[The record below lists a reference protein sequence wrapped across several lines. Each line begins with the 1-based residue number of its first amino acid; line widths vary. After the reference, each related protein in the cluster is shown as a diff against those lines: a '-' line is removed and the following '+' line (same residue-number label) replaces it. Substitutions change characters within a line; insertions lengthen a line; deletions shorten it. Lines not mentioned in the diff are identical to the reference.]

1 MLDIKKISTLSD
13 LSELKTAY
21 FAESTAP
28 LDGMWHFGFVP
39 MSDHFGFYE
48 NGNLVGYCVL
58 NGEGYLLQFY
68 LAPTASTH
76 IENLFP
82 LIVENNSSV
91 IGEVKGAFVST
102 AEPQYL
108 SLCVDNTESFKVNA
122 MMYRQNSQARSD
134 CDSDHIEEIEM
145 NLATEEQLE
154 QFVEFASSAIGAPKE
169 WLTGYYSNLIAR
181 QELWGYME
189 NNHVLATGECRKFDE
204 HQTQFADLGM
214 IVAQQ
219 ERGKGLATR
228 VLNFLKQHANSQG
241 LEAMCSTE
249 SSNIGAQKAI
259 TRAGLS
265 SKHRILQFDFSELK
279 EAD

>member
-39 MSDHFGFYE
+39 MSDHYGFYE
-48 NGNLVGYCVL
+48 DDQLVGYCVL
-58 NGEGYLLQFY
+58 NGEGYLLQFF

-134 CDSDHIEEIEM
+134 CDSDRIEEIEM
-145 NLATEEQLE
+145 SLATEEQLE

-169 WLTGYYSNLIAR
+169 WLTRYYGNLIAR
-181 QELWGYME
+181 RELWGYWE
-189 NNHVLATGECRKFDE
+189 SDDILATGECRKFDE

-214 IVAQQ
+214 IVAQE
-219 ERGKGLATR
+219 ERGKGFATR

-265 SKHRILQFDFSELK
+265 SKHRILQFNFSELK
-279 EAD
+279 ETD

>member
-39 MSDHFGFYE
+39 MSDHYGFYE
-48 NGNLVGYCVL
+48 NDILVGYCVL

-68 LAPTASTH
+68 LAPTASAN
-76 IENLFP
+76 IADLFT
-82 LIVENNSSV
+82 LTIENNSSV

-108 SLCVDNTESFKVNA
+108 SLCMDNTESFKVNA
-122 MMYRQNSQARSD
+122 MMYRQNQESD
-134 CDSDHIEEIEM
+134 ASRHSGRIEDIEM
-145 NLATEEQLE
+145 TLATKEQLDKL
-154 QFVEFASSAIGAPKE
+154 VEFASSTIGAPKE

-181 QELWGYME
+181 QELWGYWE
-189 NNHVLATGECRKFDE
+189 NESVLATGECRKFDE

-214 IVAQQ
+214 IVAQA
-219 ERGKGLATR
+219 ERGKGLAKR
-228 VLNFLKQHANSQG
+228 VLNFLTQHANSQG

-249 SSNIGAQKAI
+249 GSNIGAQKAI
-259 TRAGLS
+259 ARAGLS
-265 SKHRILQFDFSELK
+265 SKNRILQFDF
-279 EAD
+279 D

>member
-1 MLDIKKISTLSD
+1 MLDIKKISVLSD

-39 MSDHFGFYE
+39 MSDHYGFYE
-48 NGNLVGYCVL
+48 DDKLVGYCVL

-68 LAPTASTH
+68 LAPTANTN
-76 IENLFP
+76 IEDLFT

-108 SLCVDNTESFKVNA
+108 SLCMDNTHSFKVNSL
-122 MMYRQNSQARSD
+122 MYCQDQEANSSRNSGR
-134 CDSDHIEEIEM
+134 IEDIEM
-145 NLATEEQLE
+145 TLATQEQLD
-154 QFVEFASSAIGAPKE
+154 QLVEFASSTIGAPKE
-169 WLTGYYSNLIAR
+169 WLTGYYGNLIAR
-181 QELWGYME
+181 QELWGYWE
-189 NNHVLATGECRKFDE
+189 NGSVLAAGECRKFDE

-228 VLNFLKQHANSQG
+228 VLNFLKQHANQQD
-241 LEAMCSTE
+241 LEVICSTE
-249 SSNIGAQKAI
+249 NSNIGAQKAI

-265 SKHRILQFDFSELK
+265 SKHRILQFDFR
-279 EAD
+279 

>member
-1 MLDIKKISTLSD
+1 MLRIKKISSLSD

-21 FAESTAP
+21 FTESTAP

-39 MSDHFGFYE
+39 MSDHYGFYE
-48 NGNLVGYCVL
+48 NNSLVGYCAV
-58 NGEGYLLQFY
+58 NGEGYLLQFF
-68 LAPTASTH
+68 LAPTANH
-76 IENLFP
+76 NIEDLFA

-91 IGEVKGAFVST
+91 ISEMKGAFVST

-134 CDSDHIEEIEM
+134 CDSDRIEEIEM
-145 NLATEEQLE
+145 SLATQEQLD
-154 QFVEFASSAIGAPKE
+154 QLVEFASAAIGAPKE
-169 WLTGYYSNLIAR
+169 WLTGYYGNLIAR
-181 QELWGYME
+181 QELWGYWE
-189 NNHVLATGECRKFDE
+189 SDDILATGECRKFDE

-214 IVAQQ
+214 IVAQE

-228 VLNFLKQHANSQG
+228 VIHFLKQHANSQG
-241 LEAMCSTE
+241 LEAICSTE

-279 EAD
+279 K

>member
-1 MLDIKKISTLSD
+1 MLDIKKTTTLSD

-21 FAESTAP
+21 FADSTAP

-39 MSDHFGFYE
+39 MSDHYGFYE
-48 NGNLVGYCVL
+48 NDILVGYCVL

-68 LAPTASTH
+68 LAPTASAN
-76 IENLFP
+76 IADLFT
-82 LIVENNSSV
+82 LIIENNSSV

-108 SLCVDNTESFKVNA
+108 SLCMDNTESYKVNA
-122 MMYRQNSQARSD
+122 MMYRQPQESD
-134 CDSDHIEEIEM
+134 ASRHLGRIEDIEM
-145 NLATEEQLE
+145 TLATKEQLDKL
-154 QFVEFASSAIGAPKE
+154 VEFASSAIGAPKE

-181 QELWGYME
+181 QELWGYWE
-189 NNHVLATGECRKFDE
+189 NESVLATGECRKFDE

-214 IVAQQ
+214 IVAQA

-228 VLNFLKQHANSQG
+228 VLNFLTQHANSQG
-241 LEAMCSTE
+241 LKAMCSTE

-259 TRAGLS
+259 ARAGLS
-265 SKHRILQFDFSELK
+265 SKNRILQFDF
-279 EAD
+279 D

>member
-1 MLDIKKISTLSD
+1 MLDIKKISVLSD

-39 MSDHFGFYE
+39 MSDHYGFYE
-48 NGNLVGYCVL
+48 DDKLVGYCVL

-68 LAPTASTH
+68 LAPTANTN
-76 IENLFP
+76 IEDLFT

-108 SLCVDNTESFKVNA
+108 SLCMDNTHSFKVNSL
-122 MMYRQNSQARSD
+122 MYCQDQEANSSRNSGR
-134 CDSDHIEEIEM
+134 IEDVEM
-145 NLATEEQLE
+145 TLATQEQLD
-154 QFVEFASSAIGAPKE
+154 QLVEFASSTIGAPKE
-169 WLTGYYSNLIAR
+169 WLTGYYGNLIAR
-181 QELWGYME
+181 QELWGYWE
-189 NNHVLATGECRKFDE
+189 NGSVLAAGECRKFDE

-228 VLNFLKQHANSQG
+228 VLNFLKQHANQQD
-241 LEAMCSTE
+241 LEVICSTE
-249 SSNIGAQKAI
+249 NSNIGAQKAI

-265 SKHRILQFDFSELK
+265 SKHRILQFDFR
-279 EAD
+279 

>member
-13 LSELKTAY
+13 LNEFKTAY

-39 MSDHFGFYE
+39 MSDHYGFYE
-48 NGNLVGYCVL
+48 DDTLVGYCVL

-76 IENLFP
+76 IESLFP

-108 SLCVDNTESFKVNA
+108 SLSVDNTESFKMNA

-134 CDSDHIEEIEM
+134 CDSDRVEEIEM
-145 NLATEEQLE
+145 SLATEEQLE

-169 WLTGYYSNLIAR
+169 WLTGYYGNLIAR
-181 QELWGYME
+181 QELWGYWE
-189 NNHVLATGECRKFDE
+189 SDDILATGECRKFDE

-214 IVAQQ
+214 IVAQE

-228 VLNFLKQHANSQG
+228 VIHSLKQHANSQG

-279 EAD
+279 ETD

>member
-1 MLDIKKISTLSD
+1 MLGIKKISALSD
-13 LSELKTAY
+13 LNELKTAY
-21 FAESTAP
+21 FTESTAP

-39 MSDHFGFYE
+39 MSDHYGFYE
-48 NGNLVGYCVL
+48 NNSLVGYCAV
-58 NGEGYLLQFY
+58 NGEGYLLQFF
-68 LAPTASTH
+68 LAPTANHS
-76 IENLFP
+76 IEDLFA

-91 IGEVKGAFVST
+91 ISEMKGAFVST

-122 MMYRQNSQARSD
+122 MMYRQNFLANSD
-134 CDSDHIEEIEM
+134 CDSGRIEEIEM
-145 NLATEEQLE
+145 SLATEEQLD
-154 QFVEFASSAIGAPKE
+154 QLVEFSSTTIGAPKE

-181 QELWGYME
+181 QELWGYWE
-189 NNHVLATGECRKFDE
+189 NNNVLATGECRKFDE

-214 IVAQQ
+214 IVSQA

-228 VLNFLKQHANSQG
+228 VIHFLKQHANSQG

-279 EAD
+279 K

>member
-1 MLDIKKISTLSD
+1 MLDIKKITTLND

-21 FAESTAP
+21 FADSTAP

-39 MSDHFGFYE
+39 MSDHYGFYE
-48 NGNLVGYCVL
+48 NNILVGYCVL

-68 LAPTASTH
+68 LASTGNTNS
-76 IENLFP
+76 EDLFT

-91 IGEVKGAFVST
+91 IDEVKGAFVST

-108 SLCVDNTESFKVNA
+108 SLCMDNTGSFKVNSL
-122 MMYRQNSQARSD
+122 MYRQDQEANSSRNSGR
-134 CDSDHIEEIEM
+134 IEDIEM
-145 NLATEEQLE
+145 TLATEEQLE
-154 QFVEFASSAIGAPKE
+154 QLVEFTSSAIGAPKE
-169 WLTGYYSNLIAR
+169 WLTGYYCNLIAR
-181 QELWGYME
+181 QELWGYWE
-189 NNHVLATGECRKFDE
+189 NDRILATGECRKFDE

-214 IVAQQ
+214 IVAQA

-228 VLNFLKQHANSQG
+228 ILNFLTQHANSQG

-259 TRAGLS
+259 ARAGLS
-265 SKHRILQFDFSELK
+265 SKNRILQFDFSELK
-279 EAD
+279 ETD

>member
-1 MLDIKKISTLSD
+1 MLDIKKISVLSD

-39 MSDHFGFYE
+39 MSDHYGFYE
-48 NGNLVGYCVL
+48 DDKLVGYCVL

-68 LAPTASTH
+68 LAPTANTN
-76 IENLFP
+76 IEDLFT

-108 SLCVDNTESFKVNA
+108 SLCMDNTHSFKVNSL
-122 MMYRQNSQARSD
+122 MYCQDQEANSSRNLGR
-134 CDSDHIEEIEM
+134 IEDIEM
-145 NLATEEQLE
+145 TLATQEQLD
-154 QFVEFASSAIGAPKE
+154 QLVEFASSTIGAPKE
-169 WLTGYYSNLIAR
+169 WLTGYYGNLIAR
-181 QELWGYME
+181 QELWGYWE
-189 NNHVLATGECRKFDE
+189 NGSVLAAGECRKFDE

-228 VLNFLKQHANSQG
+228 VLNFLKQHANQQD
-241 LEAMCSTE
+241 LEVICSTE
-249 SSNIGAQKAI
+249 NSNIGAQKAI

-265 SKHRILQFDFSELK
+265 SKHRILQFDFR
-279 EAD
+279 

>member
-13 LSELKTAY
+13 LNEFKTAY

-76 IENLFP
+76 IEYLFP

-91 IGEVKGAFVST
+91 IGKVKGAFVST

-108 SLCVDNTESFKVNA
+108 SLCVDITESFKVNA
-122 MMYRQNSQARSD
+122 MMYRQRPTAVANN
-134 CDSDHIEEIEM
+134 IENIEM
-145 NLATEEQLE
+145 TLATEEQLE
-154 QFVEFASSAIGAPKE
+154 QFVKFASSAIGAPKE
-169 WLTGYYSNLIAR
+169 WLTGYYGNLIAR
-181 QELWGYME
+181 QELWGYWKSDDI
-189 NNHVLATGECRKFDE
+189 LATGECRKFDE

-214 IVAQQ
+214 IVAPE

-228 VLNFLKQHANSQG
+228 IIHFLKQHANQHG
-241 LEAMCSTE
+241 LEVICSTE

-279 EAD
+279 ETD

>member
-1 MLDIKKISTLSD
+1 MLDIKKISTLSN

-76 IENLFP
+76 IEDLFP

-91 IGEVKGAFVST
+91 IGKVKGAFVST

-108 SLCVDNTESFKVNA
+108 SLCVDITESFKVNA
-122 MMYRQNSQARSD
+122 MMYRQRPTAVANN
-134 CDSDHIEEIEM
+134 IENIEM
-145 NLATEEQLE
+145 TLATEEQLE
-154 QFVEFASSAIGAPKE
+154 QFVKFASSAIGAPKE
-169 WLTGYYSNLIAR
+169 WLTGYYGNLIAR
-181 QELWGYME
+181 QELWGYWE
-189 NNHVLATGECRKFDE
+189 SNDILATGECRKFDE

-228 VLNFLKQHANSQG
+228 VIHFLKQHANSQG

-259 TRAGLS
+259 KRAGLS

>member
-1 MLDIKKISTLSD
+1 MLDIKKTSTLSD

-21 FAESTAP
+21 FADSTAP

-39 MSDHFGFYE
+39 MSDHYGFYE
-48 NGNLVGYCVL
+48 NDILVGYCVL
-58 NGEGYLLQFY
+58 NGEGYLLHFY
-68 LAPTASTH
+68 LAPTASAN
-76 IENLFP
+76 IADLFT
-82 LIVENNSSV
+82 LIIENNSSV

-108 SLCVDNTESFKVNA
+108 SLCMDNTESFKVNA
-122 MMYRQNSQARSD
+122 MMYRQNQESD
-134 CDSDHIEEIEM
+134 ASRHSGRIEDIKM
-145 NLATEEQLE
+145 TLATEEQLDKL
-154 QFVEFASSAIGAPKE
+154 VEFASSAIGAPKE

-181 QELWGYME
+181 QELWGYWE
-189 NNHVLATGECRKFDE
+189 SESVLATGECRKFDE

-214 IVAQQ
+214 IVAPA

-228 VLNFLKQHANSQG
+228 VLNFLTQHANSQG

-259 TRAGLS
+259 ARAGLS
-265 SKHRILQFDFSELK
+265 SKNRILQFAFD
-279 EAD
+279 

>member
-76 IENLFP
+76 IDDLFT

-91 IGEVKGAFVST
+91 IGKVKGAFVST

-122 MMYRQNSQARSD
+122 MMYRQRPTAVANN
-134 CDSDHIEEIEM
+134 IENIEM
-145 NLATEEQLE
+145 TLATEEQLE
-154 QFVEFASSAIGAPKE
+154 QFVKFASSAIGAPKE
-169 WLTGYYSNLIAR
+169 WLTGYYGNLITR
-181 QELWGYME
+181 QELWGYWE
-189 NNHVLATGECRKFDE
+189 SDDILATGECRKFDE

-214 IVAQQ
+214 IVAQE

-228 VLNFLKQHANSQG
+228 VIHFLKQHANSQG

-279 EAD
+279 ETD